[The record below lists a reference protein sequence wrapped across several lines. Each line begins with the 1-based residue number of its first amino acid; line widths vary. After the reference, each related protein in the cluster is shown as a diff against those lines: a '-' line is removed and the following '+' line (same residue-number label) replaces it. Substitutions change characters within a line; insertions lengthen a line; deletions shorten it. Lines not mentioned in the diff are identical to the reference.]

1 MLELNMPGRTAFVKS
16 RPMPLQEKTF
26 IPSHF
31 FSQHYILAYSSKEIN
46 NISLRRFNLG
56 VLKIAHLPLP

>member
-31 FSQHYILAYSSKEIN
+31 FSQHYIYAYRNKEIN
-46 NISLRRFNLG
+46 NI
-56 VLKIAHLPLP
+56 